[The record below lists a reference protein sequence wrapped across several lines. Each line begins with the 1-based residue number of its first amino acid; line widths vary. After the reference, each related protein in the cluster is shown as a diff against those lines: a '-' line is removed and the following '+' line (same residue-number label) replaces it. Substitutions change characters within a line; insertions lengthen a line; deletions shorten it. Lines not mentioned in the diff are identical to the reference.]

1 MCIAVFA
8 WKFHPIYPFILLL
21 NRDENY
27 NRPTTPLGWW
37 QNGSILGGRD
47 GQAGGTWLAC
57 SRDGKLA
64 FLTNVR
70 EAPPRPQLKSRG
82 DLPVRFFT
90 SRKSPKEFGEEVME
104 EANQFNGF
112 NLIVADLCSMSMV
125 YITNRPMDG
134 DLCVKEVSSGIH
146 VLSNA
151 KLDTPWPKAERLRR
165 GFADVLG
172 KFSEAE
178 ISLKEITKM
187 VMNDT
192 TKDESELPGIYSR
205 EFEYCASAIFVEAD
219 TALGRYGTRSTSAV
233 VLTTGGAVTFY
244 ETYLENDA
252 WRDRTV
258 NFSIET
264 DRAAP

>member
-8 WKFHPIYPFILLL
+8 WKIHPIHPLILLL
-21 NRDENY
+21 NRDEYY

-37 QNGSILGGRD
+37 PDGLILGGRD
-47 GQAGGTWLAC
+47 EQAGGTWMAC

-70 EAPPRPQLKSRG
+70 EALSRSQLKSRG

-90 SRKSPKEFGEEVME
+90 SGKSPKEFGEEVLE
-104 EANQFNGF
+104 EADEFNGF

-134 DLCVKEVSSGIH
+134 GLSMEEVSPGIH

-151 KLDTPWPKAERLRR
+151 KLDTPWPKAQRVRR
-165 GFADVLG
+165 CFEDVLG
-172 KFSEAE
+172 KYSEAE

-192 TKDESELPGIYSR
+192 TKDDSDLPGIYSR
-205 EFEYCASAIFVEAD
+205 EFEYLTSSIFVEAD
-219 TALGRYGTRSTSAV
+219 TASGRYGTRSTSAV
-233 VLTTGGAVTFY
+233 VLRTDGAVSFY

-252 WRDRTV
+252 WRDHTI
-258 NFSIET
+258 NFSIQT
-264 DRAAP
+264 DKTAP